1 MIARMAGHAHDA
13 APAGR
18 NDRRRRG
25 YAGVRV
31 TRTRAANARRES
43 AKRDV
48 VHANRPRR
56 TVTMRSGCACRV
68 RPRFARCAQA

>member
-1 MIARMAGHAHDA
+1 MAGHAHDA
-13 APAGR
+13 APVGR
-18 NDRRRRG
+18 NERRRCDC
-25 YAGVRV
+25 AGVRV

-48 VHANRPRR
+48 ADANRPRR